1 MISAFCKSG
10 SASPELLKK
19 LQTIFEHHDTSRHFG
34 VNALEMVFLSRGLI
48 HVFID
53 LQKILKHNKITMHV
67 PENVK
72 CPRCNEVMSSLQACH
87 LICKN
92 CGAHL
97 DCSDKGSY
105 W

>member
-1 MISAFCKSG
+1 MM
-10 SASPELLKK
+10 
-19 LQTIFEHHDTSRHFG
+19 R
-34 VNALEMVFLSRGLI
+34 
-48 HVFID
+48 
-53 LQKILKHNKITMHV
+53 V

>member
-1 MISAFCKSG
+1 
-10 SASPELLKK
+10 L
-19 LQTIFEHHDTSRHFG
+19 D
-34 VNALEMVFLSRGLI
+34 LI
-48 HVFID
+48 A
-53 LQKILKHNKITMHV
+53 KILKHKTSNVFV
-67 PENVK
+67 PEK
-72 CPRCNEVMSSLQACH
+72 ILCPKCNEVMSSMQACH

>member
-1 MISAFCKSG
+1 LDIYS
-10 SASPELLKK
+10 
-19 LQTIFEHHDTSRHFG
+19 
-34 VNALEMVFLSRGLI
+34 
-48 HVFID
+48 
-53 LQKILKHNKITMHV
+53 QKIINGDQTMMIV
-67 PENVK
+67 LDEIK
-72 CPRCNEVMSSLQACH
+72 CPKCNQVMSHMQACH

>member
-1 MISAFCKSG
+1 LDIYS
-10 SASPELLKK
+10 
-19 LQTIFEHHDTSRHFG
+19 
-34 VNALEMVFLSRGLI
+34 
-48 HVFID
+48 
-53 LQKILKHNKITMHV
+53 QKIINGDQTMIIV
-67 PENVK
+67 LDEIK
-72 CPRCNEVMSSLQACH
+72 CPKCNQVMSRMQACH